1 MSLEK
6 SRALSRADKQKS
18 SGFSIGDTVSFG
30 GRGVYR
36 IDNIENMDFGG
47 KKQKFY
53 SLTQVY
59 SKTIHRTLVG
69 EGTKDMA
76 SLRHT
81 ITAEEFFAVGE
92 VIEDLAIVPVDFS
105 WNSNRKLQE
114 YSDWMAKD
122 GFWGLLRTFL
132 ATTID
137 CQKNPKVDKRVK
149 AFNAKLRSVIVEEVA
164 NALGIDLLE
173 SEEKLKNI
181 FFNQFN

>member
-6 SRALSRADKQKS
+6 SRSLTRVEKQKS
-18 SGFSIGDTVSFG
+18 SGHKVGDTVSFG

-36 IDNIENMDFGG
+36 VDNIELIDLGG

-76 SLRHT
+76 ALRPS
-81 ITAEEFFAVGE
+81 ITAEEFFAIGD
-92 VIEDLAIVPVDFS
+92 VIEDLAIIPVDFS

-114 YSDWMAKD
+114 YSEWMTKD

-132 ATTID
+132 ATSID

-149 AFNAKLRSVIVEEVA
+149 AFNLKLRSVIVEEVA
-164 NALGIDLLE
+164 NALGIALVE
-173 SEEKLKNI
+173 AEQKLKNI